1 MIVNNVKLKKFTHNG
16 QKVKKW
22 IHNGVKVWSN
32 GAEVS
37 YYDGTN
43 LLGTFDIEEGLDV
56 LHPPIDTSK
65 ADYTLVGWALSDRS
79 LDIIEEMVASDEP
92 INLYAVYLPNTL
104 VVAQGDVGTAW
115 YTPQIKDERYISG
128 SLGAEKRVTTG
139 NDFVSCTFT
148 VNSGLYQTV
157 SGTTKVNGSLSGK
170 SGWHQNEVTPNITR
184 SGTYTVSSIFVA
196 GEQSTYTCVVGV
208 NQITLSNPKAWV

>member
-1 MIVNNVKLKKFTHNG
+1 MIVNDVKLKRFTHNG

-43 LLGTFDIEEGLDV
+43 LLGTFDVEEGLDV

-79 LDIIEEMVASDEP
+79 LDIVEEMVASDEP

-115 YTPQIKDERYISG
+115 YTQQIKDERYISG
-128 SLGAEKRVTTG
+128 SLGSEKRVSWG
-139 NDFVSCTFT
+139 NGYVSATFT
-148 VNSGLYQTV
+148 VNSGHYQTV
-157 SGTTKVNGSLSGK
+157 SGTTGVNGSGH
-170 SGWHQNEVTPNITR
+170 GGHMQEVIPRITQN
-184 SGTYTVSSIFVA
+184 GTYTVSSYFDTY
-196 GEQSTYTCVVGV
+196 GEGTYTCVVGV
-208 NQITLSNPKAWV
+208 KQITLSNPKAWV

>member
-43 LLGTFDIEEGLDV
+43 LLGTFDVEEGLDV

-79 LDIIEEMVASDEP
+79 LDIVEEMVASDKP

-104 VVAQGDVGTAW
+104 VVAQGDVGTVW
-115 YTPQIKDERYISG
+115 YTQQIKDERYISG
-128 SLGAEKRVTTG
+128 SLGSEKKVTSG
-139 NDFVSCTFT
+139 NDYVSCTFT
-148 VNSGLYQTV
+148 VNARFYQTV
-157 SGTTKVNGSLSGK
+157 SGATKVNGSG
-170 SGWHQNEVTPNITR
+170 SGWHQNDVTPSITK
-184 SGTYTVSSIFVA
+184 SGTYTASSIFV
-196 GEQSTYTCVVGV
+196 GNNGTYTCVVGV
-208 NQITLSNPKAWV
+208 TKITLSNPKAWV